1 MKMKSI
7 IVCASLV
14 LLMHSSNACALFGL
28 DSVQSAAGEKVISA
42 LTIDLSGLKYYSAPK
57 EALAPLDLLAKE
69 ATNLDKNIS
78 CSELEPFVDFVI
90 SNAYTGLVWELPCSN
105 GVFGAMA
112 VGVLTNTFEERKL
125 FCSPMLPDH
134 AVYSTLRFSKE
145 LSSRG
150 KDICEKMFS
159 APEGVLTRDYSL
171 NYDIIAPNEV
181 SGAYY
186 CYTNTRIYVQGTVK
200 GRRVMMTGTLMEEPS
215 SISQKGALI
224 DSKYPGLYF
233 YSTEK
238 GLTLPGAGWME
249 TKMDY
254 YRSFTISVELD
265 KDRYAFATLS
275 WLSAGWKGINVLR
288 THHIYEVLR
297 EIIKE
302 LQTYGGSGLNLD
314 ELQRCIAQAESLSDE
329 EMEAEY
335 KKYCSFCEKKA
346 GSSFL
351 SVNVDAYKRIFNK
364 KDLEDLSKELRRALV
379 VQEQVRILKKT
390 PTWSISE

>member
-7 IVCASLV
+7 IVCVSFALI
-14 LLMHSSNACALFGL
+14 MWAADACALFGL

-42 LTIDLSGLKYYSAPK
+42 LTIDLSGLKYYPAPR
-57 EALAPLDLLAKE
+57 EAISLLDVLAKE

-90 SNAYTGLVWELPCSN
+90 SNAYTGLAWELPCSN

-112 VGVLTNTFEERKL
+112 IGVLTNSFEERKI
-125 FCSPMLPDH
+125 FCSPLLPDH

-145 LSSRG
+145 LSNKS
-150 KDICEKMFS
+150 KTIAEKMFS
-159 APEGVLTRDYSL
+159 APDGVLTRDFSL

-186 CYTNTRIYVQGTVK
+186 CYTNTRIYVQGNVK
-200 GRRVMMTGTLMEEPS
+200 GRRVMLTGTLMETPS
-215 SISQKGALI
+215 SVSQKGALI
-224 DSKYPGLYF
+224 DSAYPGLYF

-249 TKMDY
+249 TTMDY
-254 YRSFTISVELD
+254 YRSFTISIELD

-314 ELQRCIAQAESLSDE
+314 ELQKSIVAGENLSDDKV
-329 EMEAEY
+329 EAEY
-335 KKYCSFCEKKA
+335 KKYCAFCEKKA

-351 SVNVDAYKRIFNK
+351 SVNMDAYKRIFNK

-379 VQEQVRILKKT
+379 VQEKVRVLKKT
-390 PTWSISE
+390 PTWSAEK

>member
-1 MKMKSI
+1 MKSI

-42 LTIDLSGLKYYSAPK
+42 LTIDLSGLKYYSVPK
-57 EALAPLDLLAKE
+57 EAVAPLDLLAKE
-69 ATNLDKNIS
+69 ATNICKNIS
-78 CSELEPFVDFVI
+78 CSELEPFVDFVV
-90 SNAYTGLVWELPCSN
+90 SNAYTGLAWELPCSN

-112 VGVLTNTFEERKL
+112 IGVLTNTFEERKL
-125 FCSPMLPDH
+125 FCSPTLPDH

-145 LSSRG
+145 LSSKW

-159 APEGVLTRDYSL
+159 APDGVLTREYSL

-186 CYTNTRIYVQGTVK
+186 CYTNTRIYVQGNVK
-200 GRRVMMTGTLMEEPS
+200 GRRVMLTGTLMEEPS
-215 SISQKGALI
+215 SVSQKGALI
-224 DSKYPGLYF
+224 DPKYPGLYF

-249 TKMDY
+249 TKMAY
-254 YRSFTISVELD
+254 YRSFTVSIELD
-265 KDRYAFATLS
+265 KDRYVFATMS

-335 KKYCSFCEKKA
+335 KKYCAFCEKKA
-346 GSSFL
+346 GNSL
-351 SVNVDAYKRIFNK
+351 LGVNMDAYKRIFNK

-379 VQEQVRILKKT
+379 VQEKVRILKKT
-390 PTWSISE
+390 PTWSAEQ

>member
-7 IVCASLV
+7 IVSASFA
-14 LLMHSSNACALFGL
+14 LLMWAADACAIFGL
-28 DSVQSAAGEKVISA
+28 DSVQTKAGEKVISA
-42 LTIDLSGLKYYSAPK
+42 LTIDLSGLKYYPAPR
-57 EALAPLDLLAKE
+57 EAISPLDVLAKE

-90 SNAYTGLVWELPCSN
+90 SNAYTDLAWELPCSN

-112 VGVLTNTFEERKL
+112 IGVLTNSFEERKI
-125 FCSPMLPDH
+125 FCSPLLPDH

-145 LSSRG
+145 LSNKS
-150 KDICEKMFS
+150 KTIAEKMFS
-159 APEGVLTRDYSL
+159 APDGVLTRDFSL

-186 CYTNTRIYVQGTVK
+186 CYTNTRIYVQGNVK
-200 GRRVMMTGTLMEEPS
+200 GRRVMLTGTLMETPS
-215 SISQKGALI
+215 SISRKGALI
-224 DSKYPGLYF
+224 DPKCPGLYF

-249 TKMDY
+249 TTMDY
-254 YRSFTISVELD
+254 YRSFTVSIELD
-265 KDRYAFATLS
+265 KDRYVFATMS

-314 ELQRCIAQAESLSDE
+314 ELQKCISAGESMSDE

-335 KKYCSFCEKKA
+335 KKYCAFCEKKA
-346 GSSFL
+346 GNSFL
-351 SVNVDAYKRIFNK
+351 SVNMDAYKRIFNK

-379 VQEQVRILKKT
+379 VQEKVRALKKT
-390 PTWSISE
+390 PTWSAEK